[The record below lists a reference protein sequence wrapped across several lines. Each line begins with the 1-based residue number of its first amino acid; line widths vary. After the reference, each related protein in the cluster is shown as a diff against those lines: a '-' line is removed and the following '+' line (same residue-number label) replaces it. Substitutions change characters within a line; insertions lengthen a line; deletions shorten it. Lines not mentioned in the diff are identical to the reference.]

1 VKLPHPLYAWPAS
14 EEQRAP
20 LRAAVIAEL
29 DTLDWFVSHLQLF
42 EQDPALAAALAAR
55 FEVAA
60 AFHDGET
67 YEDLAAILVF
77 RRVEPEAEGAR
88 RLFEVRRDADPD
100 RVQAQFAHPRRIDLR
115 RDFDDGVSDRL
126 VLLGWD
132 AEVLPGSDNVAWIT
146 LTWLAGPTHGRDYA
160 LSVRVTDPDDRYR
173 QVNRAPCWGAAP
185 TSTWAEGWIARDG
198 MPIPLGA
205 VPGPRLEGGE
215 HAEHGGPGGLQPP
228 LGGANL
234 RGDLIPLRLWLATPR
249 IEAGPDG
256 VPRPVRGLTPHH
268 PSGQAVR
275 RERRG
280 DRLVGEEG
288 WVFSPD
294 GLVLVGG
301 FLAPVPAAL
310 RVPDDGRG
318 P

>member
-1 VKLPHPLYAWPAS
+1 
-14 EEQRAP
+14 
-20 LRAAVIAEL
+20 
-29 DTLDWFVSHLQLF
+29 
-42 EQDPALAAALAAR
+42 
-55 FEVAA
+55 
-60 AFHDGET
+60 
-67 YEDLAAILVF
+67 
-77 RRVEPEAEGAR
+77 
-88 RLFEVRRDADPD
+88 
-100 RVQAQFAHPRRIDLR
+100 
-115 RDFDDGVSDRL
+115 
-126 VLLGWD
+126 
-132 AEVLPGSDNVAWIT
+132 
-146 LTWLAGPTHGRDYA
+146 
-160 LSVRVTDPDDRYR
+160 
-173 QVNRAPCWGAAP
+173 
-185 TSTWAEGWIARDG
+185 

-215 HAEHGGPGGLQPP
+215 HAEHGGPGGLEPP